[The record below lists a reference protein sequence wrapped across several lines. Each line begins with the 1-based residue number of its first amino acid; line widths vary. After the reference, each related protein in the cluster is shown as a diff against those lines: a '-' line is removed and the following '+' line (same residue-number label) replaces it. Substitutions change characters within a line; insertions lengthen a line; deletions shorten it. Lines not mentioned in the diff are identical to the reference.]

1 MEPIRIVAAET
12 TSSNTSGLVALITS
26 VYFGDSALLVIGVA
40 LIYRRSGDKTVRAIV
55 GAAIVGGLVLILTG
69 VIGPVLNTQVVLPLI
84 LLEIGLLGTFLW
96 AAMLVDC
103 ATREP
108 NQGNDK
114 LVWVIIIVFTSLIG
128 AALYLFIRRPQR
140 LIEAGR
146 QRS

>member
-1 MEPIRIVAAET
+1 MEPIRIVEV
-12 TSSNTSGLVALITS
+12 TSWNINGLAVLIAS
-26 VYFGDSALLVIGVA
+26 VYFGVSALLVIGGA
-40 LIYRRSGDKTVRAIV
+40 LIYRRSDDKTVRAIV

-69 VIGPVLNTQVVLPLI
+69 VIGPVLNTQAVLPLI
-84 LLEIGLLGTFLW
+84 LLEIGLLGTFFW

-128 AALYLFIRRPQR
+128 AALYFFIRRPQR
-140 LIEAGR
+140 LIEVGR
-146 QRS
+146 

>member
-1 MEPIRIVAAET
+1 MEPIRIVEV
-12 TSSNTSGLVALITS
+12 TSSNINGLAVLIAS
-26 VYFGDSALLVIGVA
+26 VYFGVSALLVIGGA
-40 LIYRRSGDKTVRAIV
+40 LIYRRSDDKTVRAIV

-69 VIGPVLNTQVVLPLI
+69 VIGPVLDTQAVLPLI
-84 LLEIGLLGTFLW
+84 LLEIGLLGTFFW

-128 AALYLFIRRPQR
+128 AALYFFIRRPQR
-140 LIEAGR
+140 LIEVGR
-146 QRS
+146 

>member
-1 MEPIRIVAAET
+1 MEPIRIVEV
-12 TSSNTSGLVALITS
+12 TSWNINGLAVLIAS
-26 VYFGDSALLVIGVA
+26 VYFGVSALLVIGGA
-40 LIYRRSGDKTVRAIV
+40 LIYRRSDDKTVRAIV

-69 VIGPVLNTQVVLPLI
+69 VIGPVLDTQIVLPLI
-84 LLEIGLLGTFLW
+84 LLEIGLLGTFFW

-128 AALYLFIRRPQR
+128 AALYFFIRRPQR
-140 LIEAGR
+140 LIEVGR
-146 QRS
+146 

>member
-1 MEPIRIVAAET
+1 MEPIRIVEV
-12 TSSNTSGLVALITS
+12 TSSNINGLAVLIAS
-26 VYFGDSALLVIGVA
+26 VYFGVSALLVIGGA
-40 LIYRRSGDKTVRAIV
+40 LIYRRSDDKTVRAIV

-69 VIGPVLNTQVVLPLI
+69 VIGPVLNTQVVLPFI

-96 AAMLVDC
+96 AAILVDC

-128 AALYLFIRRPQR
+128 AALYFFIRRPQR
-140 LIEAGR
+140 LIEVGR
-146 QRS
+146 

>member
-1 MEPIRIVAAET
+1 MEPIRIVEV
-12 TSSNTSGLVALITS
+12 TSSNINGLAVLIAS
-26 VYFGDSALLVIGVA
+26 VYFGVSALLVIGGA
-40 LIYRRSGDKTVRAIV
+40 LIYRRSDDKTVRAIV

-69 VIGPVLNTQVVLPLI
+69 VIGPVLDTQIVLPLI
-84 LLEIGLLGTFLW
+84 LLEIGLLGTFFW

-128 AALYLFIRRPQR
+128 AALYFFIRRPQR
-140 LIEAGR
+140 LIEVGR
-146 QRS
+146 

>member
-1 MEPIRIVAAET
+1 MEPIRIVEV
-12 TSSNTSGLVALITS
+12 TSWNINGLAVLIAS
-26 VYFGDSALLVIGVA
+26 VYFGVSALLVIGGA
-40 LIYRRSGDKTVRAIV
+40 LIYRRSDDKTVRAIV

-69 VIGPVLNTQVVLPLI
+69 VIGPVLDTQAVLPLI
-84 LLEIGLLGTFLW
+84 LLEIGLLGTFFW

-128 AALYLFIRRPQR
+128 AALYFFIRRPQR
-140 LIEAGR
+140 LIEVGR
-146 QRS
+146 